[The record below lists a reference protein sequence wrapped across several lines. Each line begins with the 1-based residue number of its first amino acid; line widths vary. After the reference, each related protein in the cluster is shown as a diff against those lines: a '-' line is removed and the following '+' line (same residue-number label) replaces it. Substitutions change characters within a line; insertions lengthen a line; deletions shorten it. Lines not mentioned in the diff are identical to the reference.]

1 MPRPTARLGR
11 LPRPRLP
18 LRTAIFAV
26 VLDRFGRS
34 SIVDLDESGIVLS
47 RQWAAPARWPH
58 TWVTG
63 GVSGRVSIREE
74 PFTARD
80 GAERTVRIYSPVYA
94 PGPLPIVAF
103 FHGGGYVLGN
113 TRMYDPLCSF
123 LAKSIPAVV
132 VSVDYRQAPEYR
144 APKAAEDCLDGLR
157 WAHEHA
163 ATFRGDPTRIAVC
176 GDSAGGGL
184 ATLVCHAAYDSG
196 GPAIAHQA
204 LLYPCTD
211 ATQSFPSAAE
221 NGAAPV
227 LSAEKIRVFTDHY
240 LGDAVDPADPRV
252 SAYWRKDLRGLPPA
266 LIQTADLDP
275 LRDEGLAYAERL
287 VEAGVPVRATNYLRT
302 VHGFMSFPGATTI
315 GEQARYELLSE
326 LRSHLSPTPLAQMVP
341 VDADAM
347 AEGDA
352 ADAGDAIQEAGTP
365 RARL

>member
-1 MPRPTARLGR
+1 M
-11 LPRPRLP
+11 P
-18 LRTAIFAV
+18 LRTAVFAV
-26 VLDRFGRS
+26 ALERFGRS
-34 SIVDLDESGIVLS
+34 SILDLDEEQIRNA

-63 GVSGRVSIREE
+63 GVSGRVSIREARF
-74 PFTARD
+74 PTRD
-80 GAERTVRIYSPVYA
+80 GVERPVRIYSPIHA
-94 PGPLPIVAF
+94 RGPLPIVLF

-132 VSVDYRQAPEYR
+132 VSVDYRQAPEFR
-144 APKAAEDCLDGLR
+144 APTALHDSVDGLR
-157 WAHEHA
+157 WAHANAES
-163 ATFRGDPTRIAVC
+163 FRGDPARIAVC

-184 ATLVCHAAYDSG
+184 AALVCHAAYDEG

-221 NGAAPV
+221 HGAAPV
-227 LSAEKIRVFTDHY
+227 LSAEKIRVFTEHY
-240 LGDAVDPADPRV
+240 LADVVDPTDPIV
-252 SAYWRKDLRGLPPA
+252 SAYWRKDLRGMPPA
-266 LIQTADLDP
+266 LVQTADLDP

-287 VEAGVPVRATNYLRT
+287 SDAGVPVRATNYLRT

-326 LRSHLSPTPLAQMVP
+326 LRRHLNPTRLTQIVP
-341 VDADAM
+341 V
-347 AEGDA
+347 GDVGA
-352 ADAGDAIQEAGTP
+352 AKA
-365 RARL
+365 

>member
-1 MPRPTARLGR
+1 M
-11 LPRPRLP
+11 P
-18 LRTAIFAV
+18 LRTAIFTV

-34 SIVDLDESGIVLS
+34 SILDLDESEIATA

-63 GVSGRVSIREE
+63 GVSGRVSIREAA
-74 PFTARD
+74 FTARD
-80 GAERTVRIYSPVYA
+80 GVERALRIYAPLYS

-113 TRMYDPLCSF
+113 TRMYYPLCAF
-123 LAKSIPAVV
+123 LAKSVPAVV
-132 VSVDYRQAPEYR
+132 VSVDYRQAPEHR
-144 APKAAEDCLDGLR
+144 APKAVEDSIDGLR
-157 WAHEHA
+157 WAYENA
-163 ATFRGDPTRIAVC
+163 AAFRGDPTRIAVC

-184 ATLVCHAAYDSG
+184 AALVCHAAYDEG
-196 GPAIAHQA
+196 GPAIAHQS
-204 LLYPCTD
+204 LLYPSTD

-221 NGAAPV
+221 HGGAPV

-240 LGDAVDPADPRV
+240 LGDSVDPADPGV
-252 SAYWRKDLRGLPPA
+252 SAYWRKDLHGMPPA

-287 VEAGVPVRATNYLRT
+287 ADAGVPVRATNYLRT

-326 LRSHLSPTPLAQMVP
+326 LRRHLNPTRLAHLVP
-341 VDADAM
+341 VDV
-347 AEGDA
+347 
-352 ADAGDAIQEAGTP
+352 
-365 RARL
+365 